1 MDMAQVVK
9 NVVVRGSL
17 CFDDIELERVDNALD
32 DVAGG
37 HAAFSN
43 LHLVF

>member
-1 MDMAQVVK
+1 MVI

-17 CFDDIELERVDNALD
+17 CLDDVELERVDNALD
-32 DVAGG
+32 DIASR

>member
-1 MDMAQVVK
+1 MVI
-9 NVVVRGSL
+9 NVVVREYL
-17 CFDDIELERVDNALD
+17 CLDDVELKRVDNALD
-32 DVAGG
+32 DIAGR